1 MLNMNML
8 NIILGNDL
16 KVEVSVL
23 TNVYFP
29 PNLLCFSVMLWKV
42 FTSLSPGV
50 VQKASSQP
58 QTNLHLFNVLYVDL
72 VSYVSIYISFPQ
84 GFIHQYIYI
93 YSYTDIYKLFILIL
107 PLDNTTLN
115 MFYTAVPWSRSFARA
130 SRFLKKSCLVGE
142 GSIEGFSLVFSLY
155 SDPLDLKSQHT
166 DKVQVDL
173 VLIVFKY
180 FIYPNCFAI
189 VKQLP
194 PRSGIIFTSPEFHD
208 SGHV

>member
-1 MLNMNML
+1 M
-8 NIILGNDL
+8 
-16 KVEVSVL
+16 
-23 TNVYFP
+23 
-29 PNLLCFSVMLWKV
+29 
-42 FTSLSPGV
+42 
-50 VQKASSQP
+50 
-58 QTNLHLFNVLYVDL
+58 YVDL
-72 VSYVSIYISFPQ
+72 VSCVFILVFLRDLYINIYID
-84 GFIHQYIYI
+84 
-93 YSYTDIYKLFILIL
+93 SYTDIYKLFILIL
-107 PLDNTTLN
+107 PLDNTTLS

-180 FIYPNCFAI
+180 FIYPNCFAF

-194 PRSGIIFTSPEFHD
+194 PRHGVILLPLNFMTQNMCN
-208 SGHV
+208 

>member
-1 MLNMNML
+1 
-8 NIILGNDL
+8 
-16 KVEVSVL
+16 
-23 TNVYFP
+23 
-29 PNLLCFSVMLWKV
+29 
-42 FTSLSPGV
+42 
-50 VQKASSQP
+50 
-58 QTNLHLFNVLYVDL
+58 
-72 VSYVSIYISFPQ
+72 
-84 GFIHQYIYI
+84 
-93 YSYTDIYKLFILIL
+93 
-107 PLDNTTLN
+107 

-173 VLIVFKY
+173 VLIVFRY
-180 FIYPNCFAI
+180 FIYPNCLAF

-194 PRSGIIFTSPEFHD
+194 LRSGIIFTSPEFHD

>member
-1 MLNMNML
+1 M
-8 NIILGNDL
+8 
-16 KVEVSVL
+16 EVFLQAFIFLPIYCV
-23 TNVYFP
+23 F
-29 PNLLCFSVMLWKV
+29 VMLWKV
-42 FTSLSPGV
+42 FISLVPSV
-50 VQKASSQP
+50 VQRASSQP
-58 QTNLHLFNVLYVDL
+58 ETNLHLFNVSYVDL
-72 VSYVSIYISFPQ
+72 VSYVGIYISFPQ

-107 PLDNTTLN
+107 PLDNTTLS
-115 MFYTAVPWSRSFARA
+115 MFYTAVPWSSSFARA

-180 FIYPNCFAI
+180 FI
-189 VKQLP
+189 
-194 PRSGIIFTSPEFHD
+194 
-208 SGHV
+208 